1 MKMKKCTLIAGLLLA
16 SASAMAEIQPPQLK
30 TEVLTAGE
38 KYVLFNKATPNG
50 YMSRT
55 SWDGALYNLGA
66 TDSHYADYQVEAVE
80 TSYGTWMFKHD
91 DVVPSLVD
99 GSDSIVATNY
109 MCVPSGTANVNMRDY
124 EAEWT
129 VVGGDYE
136 GYYKL
141 IAGDYNN
148 TNVIGLHMHLNKGQQ
163 YWVISYPGSGWHP
176 DFEILYDE
184 IGNPVYDLTDTYVQM
199 ADSTSLNWAFVK
211 AENVA
216 AYSSFASAYELI
228 NNFETSYLGTEGY
241 EAGFQITATEVER
254 MYNEVTLDDSV
265 IAVIKSLIDAKVAL
279 YNEIDVAVYTAE
291 ESGDEVLLA
300 AIATAMEVFNVKI
313 DVASLAAAKLA
324 IIDAV
329 ATHNQGMGDYTSL
342 GTNMS
347 FEDLSAQGGGTTT
360 GVAAPPVGWTLVLGG
375 DTVTTATE
383 IKNHGVANWCGVNA
397 DCTGEA
403 KDGQYGFGIW
413 TAGFPTVE
421 LSQTIDG
428 IENGTYIV
436 SAALM
441 VGANGSGSRRT
452 TQRLFGNLNS
462 TYFGYEYD
470 YDLSLLDNSE
480 VYDFAGLEEPV
491 TDTELQAMQ
500 VRAYVYDGKLTFGLR
515 TDGNVAAALRS
526 SSNSAGGDG
535 WFKVDN
541 FRIEKVGYTADD
553 ALSVLAH
560 YVNQMSQYIENQDL
574 MSTAVYDL
582 VESKVEELG
591 NYDESNTQAEINA
604 AILLAKDLLVAMDHS
619 VKLYAQLG
627 QALAEADENLSIY
640 GDLPGAGEYS
650 DIIMEVLDKYEYG
663 EYADEEI
670 PGVIAMLE
678 EALETCKKSE
688 ILVGKDITYIIKN
701 PSFED
706 MSTQPGGDSGGVAD
720 APKGWNLLLNGDTCR
735 TASEI
740 TAHDVTGWCA
750 INSGDAISVTLDDG
764 TYVDRQPTD
773 GDKLWGIWTE
783 SLPEVELSQTLTGL
797 PMGTYTFTADVMVQ
811 NNWAGDNITTQRIFA
826 NGYVQMF
833 STAEAHEL
841 NLPEDAKAAAQR
853 DIDFPEASVPF
864 LTYADYTCFTDDRT
878 TDLLHKMSVTF
889 AVREDGIARIGFR
902 TNNVNTNG
910 VAKDD
915 VASGD
920 TDEYGENVRGQGWF
934 KVDNFTLF
942 YDSEEVPSA
951 IKCIDVESGAKASAC
966 EYYTL
971 DGVRIAAPQKG
982 ITLVKSVM
990 SDGQVK
996 VNKVLVK

>member
-16 SASAMAEIQPPQLK
+16 SASAMAEIQPPVLK

-91 DVVPSLVD
+91 DIVPSLVD

-148 TNVIGLHMHLNKGQQ
+148 TNVVGLHMHLNKGQQ

-228 NNFETSYLGTEGY
+228 NNFETSYMGTEGY

-300 AIATAMEVFNVKI
+300 AIATAMEVFNAKI
-313 DVASLAAAKLA
+313 DVESLAAAKLA

-462 TYFGYEYD
+462 TYFGYDYD
-470 YDLSLLDNSE
+470 YDLSILDNSE

-491 TDTELQAMQ
+491 TDTEMQAMQ

-515 TDGNVAAALRS
+515 TDGNVAAALRG

-560 YVNQMSQYIENQDL
+560 YVNQMSQYIDNQDL
-574 MSTAVYDL
+574 MSAAVYDM

-591 NYDESNTQAEINA
+591 DYDESNTQAEINA
-604 AILLAKDLLVAMDHS
+604 AILLAKDLLVAMDRS
-619 VKLYAQLG
+619 VKLYAQLD
-627 QALAEADENLSIY
+627 QALAEANENLSIY

-650 DIIMEVLDKYEYG
+650 DVVMEVLDKYEYG
-663 EYADEEI
+663 EYTDDEI

-688 ILVGKDITYIIKN
+688 ILVGKDITYLIKN

-720 APKGWNLLLNGDTCR
+720 APKGWNLILNGDTCR

-783 SLPEVELSQTLTGL
+783 NVPEVELSQTLKGM

-889 AVREDGIARIGFR
+889 AVREDGVARIGFR
-902 TNNVNTNG
+902 TNNVNTYG
-910 VAKDD
+910 ISKDD

-920 TDEYGENVRGQGWF
+920 YDEYGENVRGQGWF

>member
-16 SASAMAEIQPPQLK
+16 SASAMAEIQPPVLK

-216 AYSSFASAYELI
+216 AYSSFASAYEVI

-300 AIATAMEVFNVKI
+300 AIATAMEVFNAKI
-313 DVASLAAAKLA
+313 DVESLAAAKLA

-462 TYFGYEYD
+462 TYFGYDYD
-470 YDLSLLDNSE
+470 YDLSILDNSE

-491 TDTELQAMQ
+491 TDTEMQAMQ

-515 TDGNVAAALRS
+515 TDGNVAAALRG

-574 MSTAVYDL
+574 MSAAVYDM

-627 QALAEADENLSIY
+627 QALAEADDNLNIY
-640 GDLPGAGEYS
+640 GDLPGAGEYG
-650 DIIMEVLDKYEYG
+650 DIVMEVLDKYEYG

-706 MSTQPGGDSGGVAD
+706 MSTQPGGDSGGIAD

-740 TAHDVTGWCA
+740 TAHNVTGWCA

-797 PMGTYTFTADVMVQ
+797 PMGTYTVTADVMVQ

-920 TDEYGENVRGQGWF
+920 YDEYGENVRGQGWF

>member
-16 SASAMAEIQPPQLK
+16 SASAMAEIQPPVLK

-216 AYSSFASAYELI
+216 AYSSFASAYEVI

-300 AIATAMEVFNVKI
+300 AIATAMEVFNAKI
-313 DVASLAAAKLA
+313 DVESLAAAKLA

-413 TAGFPTVE
+413 TAGLPTVE

-491 TDTELQAMQ
+491 TDTEMQAMQ

-574 MSTAVYDL
+574 MSAAVYDM

-604 AILLAKDLLVAMDHS
+604 AILLAKDLLVAMDRS

-627 QALAEADENLSIY
+627 QALAEADDNLSIY

-650 DIIMEVLDKYEYG
+650 DIVMEVLDKYEYG

-706 MSTQPGGDSGGVAD
+706 MSTQPGGDSGGIAD

-797 PMGTYTFTADVMVQ
+797 PMGTYTVTADVMVQ

>member
-16 SASAMAEIQPPQLK
+16 SASVMAEIQPPVLK

-216 AYSSFASAYELI
+216 AYSSFAAAYELI

-300 AIATAMEVFNVKI
+300 AIATAMEVFNAKI
-313 DVASLAAAKLA
+313 DVESLAAAKLA

-462 TYFGYEYD
+462 TYFGYDYD
-470 YDLSLLDNSE
+470 YDLSILDNSE

-491 TDTELQAMQ
+491 TDTEMQAMQ

-515 TDGNVAAALRS
+515 TDGNVAAALRG

-574 MSTAVYDL
+574 MSAAVYDM

-591 NYDESNTQAEINA
+591 DYDESNTQAEINA
-604 AILLAKDLLVAMDHS
+604 AILLAKDLLVAMDRS

-627 QALAEADENLSIY
+627 QALAEADDNLNIY
-640 GDLPGAGEYS
+640 GDLPGAGEYG
-650 DIIMEVLDKYEYG
+650 DIVMEVLDKYEYG

-706 MSTQPGGDSGGVAD
+706 MSTQPGGDSGGIAD

-740 TAHDVTGWCA
+740 TAHNVTGWCA

-833 STAEAHEL
+833 STVEAHEL

>member
-16 SASAMAEIQPPQLK
+16 SASAMAEIQPPVLK

-148 TNVIGLHMHLNKGQQ
+148 TNVVGLHMHLNKGQQ

-300 AIATAMEVFNVKI
+300 AIATAMEVFNAKI
-313 DVASLAAAKLA
+313 DVESLAAAKLA

-413 TAGFPTVE
+413 TAGLPTVE

-574 MSTAVYDL
+574 MSAAVYDM

-604 AILLAKDLLVAMDHS
+604 AILLAKDLLVAMDRS

-627 QALAEADENLSIY
+627 QALAEADDNLSIY

-688 ILVGKDITYIIKN
+688 ILVGKDITYLIKN

-740 TAHDVTGWCA
+740 TAHNVTGWCA

-783 SLPEVELSQTLTGL
+783 NVPEVELSQTLKGM

-920 TDEYGENVRGQGWF
+920 YDEYGENVRGQGWF

>member
-16 SASAMAEIQPPQLK
+16 SASAMAEIQPPVLK

-91 DVVPSLVD
+91 EVVPSLVD
-99 GSDSIVATNY
+99 GSDSIVSTNY

-148 TNVIGLHMHLNKGQQ
+148 TNVIGLHMHLNKSQQ

-216 AYSSFASAYELI
+216 AYSSFASAYEVI

-291 ESGDEVLLA
+291 ESGDEVLQE
-300 AIATAMEVFNVKI
+300 AIAVAMEVFNTKL
-313 DVASLAAAKLA
+313 DVESLTAAKLA

-375 DTVTTATE
+375 DTVTTAAE
-383 IKNHGVANWCGVNA
+383 IKSHGVANWCGVNA
-397 DCTGEA
+397 DCAGET

-421 LSQTIDG
+421 LSQTIEG

-436 SAALM
+436 RAALM

-462 TYFGYEYD
+462 TYFGYDYD
-470 YDLSLLDNSE
+470 YDYSLLDNSE
-480 VYDFAGLEEPV
+480 VYEFAGLEEPV
-491 TDTELQAMQ
+491 TDTEMQEMQ

-541 FRIEKVGYTADD
+541 FRIEKVGYTAED
-553 ALSVLAH
+553 ALSILAH
-560 YVNQMSQYIENQDL
+560 YVNHMSEFVENGEL
-574 MSTAVYDL
+574 MSAAVYDM

-591 NYDESNTQAEINA
+591 DYTEDNSQAEINA
-604 AILLAKDLLVAMDHS
+604 AILVAKDLLIVMDRS

-627 QALAEADENLSIY
+627 QALSEADENLSIY

-650 DIIMEVLDKYEYG
+650 DIIMEILDKYEYG
-663 EYADEEI
+663 EYTDEEI

-706 MSTQPGGDSGGVAD
+706 MSTQPGGDSGGIAD
-720 APKGWNLLLNGDTCR
+720 APKGWNLILDNDTCR

-764 TYVDRQPTD
+764 TYVERQPTE

-783 SLPEVELSQTLTGL
+783 NMPEVELSQTLTGL
-797 PMGTYTFTADVMVQ
+797 PMGTYTLTADVMVQ
-811 NNWAGDNITTQRIFA
+811 NNWGGDNITTQRIFA

-833 STAEAHEL
+833 STKEAHEL

-864 LTYADYTCFTDDRT
+864 LTYADYTCLTDDRT
-878 TDLLHKMSVTF
+878 TDLLHKMTVTF
-889 AVREDGIARIGFR
+889 AVREDGVARIGFR
-902 TNNVNTNG
+902 TNNVNTYG
-910 VAKDD
+910 ISKDD
-915 VASGD
+915 VVSGD
-920 TDEYGENVRGQGWF
+920 FDEYGENVRGQGWF
-934 KVDNFTLF
+934 KLDNFTLF
-942 YDSEEVPSA
+942 YESEEVPSA
-951 IKCIDVESGAKASAC
+951 IKCIDVESSAKASAC
-966 EYYTL
+966 EYYTI

-982 ITLVKSVM
+982 ITLVKNIM
-990 SDGQVK
+990 TDGQVK
-996 VNKVLVK
+996 VSKVLIK

>member
-16 SASAMAEIQPPQLK
+16 SASAMAEIQPPVLK

-148 TNVIGLHMHLNKGQQ
+148 TNVVGLHMHLNKGQQ

-300 AIATAMEVFNVKI
+300 AIATAMEVFNAKI
-313 DVASLAAAKLA
+313 DVESLAAAKLA

-428 IENGTYIV
+428 IENGTSIV

-462 TYFGYEYD
+462 TYFGYDYD
-470 YDLSLLDNSE
+470 YDLSILDNSE

-491 TDTELQAMQ
+491 TDTEMQAMQ

-574 MSTAVYDL
+574 MSAAVYDM

-706 MSTQPGGDSGGVAD
+706 MSTQP
-720 APKGWNLLLNGDTCR
+720 W
-735 TASEI
+735 
-740 TAHDVTGWCA
+740 H
-750 INSGDAISVTLDDG
+750 
-764 TYVDRQPTD
+764 
-773 GDKLWGIWTE
+773 
-783 SLPEVELSQTLTGL
+783 
-797 PMGTYTFTADVMVQ
+797 
-811 NNWAGDNITTQRIFA
+811 
-826 NGYVQMF
+826 
-833 STAEAHEL
+833 
-841 NLPEDAKAAAQR
+841 LPED
-853 DIDFPEASVPF
+853 SV
-864 LTYADYTCFTDDRT
+864 R
-878 TDLLHKMSVTF
+878 
-889 AVREDGIARIGFR
+889 
-902 TNNVNTNG
+902 
-910 VAKDD
+910 
-915 VASGD
+915 
-920 TDEYGENVRGQGWF
+920 
-934 KVDNFTLF
+934 
-942 YDSEEVPSA
+942 VP
-951 IKCIDVESGAKASAC
+951 
-966 EYYTL
+966 L
-971 DGVRIAAPQKG
+971 Q
-982 ITLVKSVM
+982 
-990 SDGQVK
+990 
-996 VNKVLVK
+996 

>member
-91 DVVPSLVD
+91 DIVPSLVD

-148 TNVIGLHMHLNKGQQ
+148 TNVVGLHMHLNKGQQ

-228 NNFETSYLGTEGY
+228 NNFETSYMGTEGY

-300 AIATAMEVFNVKI
+300 AIATAMEVFNAKI
-313 DVASLAAAKLA
+313 DVESLAAAKLA

-462 TYFGYEYD
+462 TYFGYDYD
-470 YDLSLLDNSE
+470 YDLSILDNSE

-491 TDTELQAMQ
+491 TDTEMQAMQ

-515 TDGNVAAALRS
+515 TDGNVAAALRG

-560 YVNQMSQYIENQDL
+560 YVNQMSQYIDNQDL
-574 MSTAVYDL
+574 MSAAVYDM

-591 NYDESNTQAEINA
+591 DYDESNTQAEINA
-604 AILLAKDLLVAMDHS
+604 AILLAKDLLVAMDRS
-619 VKLYAQLG
+619 VKLYAQLD
-627 QALAEADENLSIY
+627 QALAEANENLSIY

-650 DIIMEVLDKYEYG
+650 DVVMEVLDKYEYG
-663 EYADEEI
+663 EYTDDEI

-688 ILVGKDITYIIKN
+688 ILVGKDITYLIKN

-720 APKGWNLLLNGDTCR
+720 APKGWNLILNGDTCR

-783 SLPEVELSQTLTGL
+783 NVPEVELSQTLKGM

-889 AVREDGIARIGFR
+889 AVREDGVARIGFR
-902 TNNVNTNG
+902 TNNVNTYG
-910 VAKDD
+910 ISKDD

-920 TDEYGENVRGQGWF
+920 YDEYGENVRGQGWF